1 MYTTYSFLTPWFIP
15 IAFAILLTLALS
27 SFSNAS
33 GVARQLAVDFM
44 SGVLKVIRTIVMAAA
59 LSAFVVSG
67 CMAILLTAILV
78 INVWLILAGPRFPV
92 VVRSIALHAL
102 KPRNPLD
109 PEILLSYAGLVPLL
123 SSWFCPEKVSKYPTD
138 KFIHLECEVTQKTHT
153 IALQAGQLMRQSR
166 CIQLQVAAS
175 RKREGVV
182 ARSRHRLVA
191 CKISG
196 RRLRALVKQNILRL
210 LEEKERR
217 CLNDL
222 TRDQEVCELHDM
234 NIDLH
239 AQHDEL
245 KMIHTDREVA
255 HQEEVVALVD
265 ENGMLAIKLQEVED
279 HAEQQAEKV
288 DRLEIDLHSA
298 HLAMHA
304 VTGQLQDVL
313 TTRDEEHDT
322 LLRCHEDLQT
332 DYSFATT
339 HISSLK
345 TDLSDAHEDLASLQ
359 LTYDSTTSAAHYT
372 QQILEGDLADAQGLI
387 VSLEADLVERDN
399 AFGRLES
406 SYLNLQELQLELTD
420 ELECTKIELVEV
432 KEQAD
437 SELRTQ
443 LAGQQE
449 NHVLSLGQMQA
460 QLDANE
466 LKLQASEAQTA
477 SLELRISTLQAE
489 LSSEQSAHKASE
501 ADRIQLKKAI
511 EDLETRKA
519 EYKSIC
525 KVLKAEKES
534 LAEKLT
540 CANTEKD
547 RFEGELYDQ
556 VELTWKAESA
566 LAKEKE
572 FCTTIQSVCNQEVKA
587 SKESEKEL
595 KISQQAFVGKL
606 RDLEAKLE
614 VQRMAYEVQEKSHTQ
629 SLAEARSEI
638 KELRRARIQDAH
650 QYEDI
655 CASSNRSG
663 SDVVDARL
671 QSANTLITNQRA
683 QIVDLEQSLELLMD
697 DKNNGKAVLRAELD
711 EETATRKRVEHA
723 LHLLRASMF
732 HGNDS
737 EAGSCPPTPSL
748 VYSPGSSSGSA
759 SPLLETP
766 LLTPI
771 TEGSLT
777 SSMACV
783 PLDLVDSPTFRNIS
797 AAPSGIGLGLTF

>member
-1 MYTTYSFLTPWFIP
+1 
-15 IAFAILLTLALS
+15 
-27 SFSNAS
+27 
-33 GVARQLAVDFM
+33 M

-109 PEILLSYAGLVPLL
+109 PEILLSYAGLVLLL

-138 KFIHLECEVTQKTHT
+138 TFIHLECEVTQKTHT

-175 RKREGVV
+175 RKREAIV

-191 CKISG
+191 CKISS

-217 CLNDL
+217 CINDL
-222 TRDQEVCELHDM
+222 TRDQEARELHDM

-245 KMIHTDREVA
+245 KMIHIDREVA

-265 ENGMLAIKLQEVED
+265 ENGMLSIKLQEVED
-279 HAEQQAEKV
+279 HAEQQAAKV

-298 HLAMHA
+298 HLATHA
-304 VTGQLQDVL
+304 VTGQLQGSLDAAILAGQQARAVHASEIAVLQDVL

-322 LLRCHEDLQT
+322 LLRSHEDLLT
-332 DYSFATT
+332 DYSSATT

-345 TDLSDAHEDLASLQ
+345 TGLSDAHEDLASLQ
-359 LTYDSTTSAAHYT
+359 LTYNSTTSAAHYT

-525 KVLKAEKES
+525 KVLKADKES
-534 LAEKLT
+534 LTEKLSSAT
-540 CANTEKD
+540 TDKD

-572 FCTTIQSVCNQEVKA
+572 FCTTIQSVCNQEVKT

-671 QSANTLITNQRA
+671 QSANTLIANQRA

-711 EETATRKRVEHA
+711 EEIATRKRVEHA

-748 VYSPGSSSGSA
+748 MNSPGGSSGFA